1 MKRNGTF
8 SGRFIGLSELKGILD
23 SRYRK
28 EHKLVFTNGCFDI
41 LHAGH
46 IHYLSEAAN
55 LGDILI
61 IGLNSDTSVNRL
73 KGPGRPVNPQDAR
86 ATMLTALRMVDFV
99 VLFEEDTPFELIK
112 SVMPDFLV
120 KGGDYRP
127 EDIVGYDLV
136 KAYGGEVITIPFLEG
151 FSSTALIERMK

>member
-99 VLFEEDTPFELIK
+99 VL
-112 SVMPDFLV
+112 S
-120 KGGDYRP
+120 
-127 EDIVGYDLV
+127 
-136 KAYGGEVITIPFLEG
+136 
-151 FSSTALIERMK
+151 